1 MSAILPFPPGLDAD
15 SALFLDL
22 DGTLLDFAD
31 RPEAV
36 ALRAETLEALS
47 RLQALLGGA
56 LAIVSGRPLA
66 EIDALCPLPGLAAA
80 GLHGVQLRRTDG
92 RLGGDPPAAVP
103 AAARAHAQERLAA
116 IEGGYLEDKGAALA
130 LHYRGA
136 PRAAETIAAIADEL
150 QRMTGSAFTVQ
161 HGNHVVELRPR
172 GRDKGGALAE
182 LMAMP
187 PFAGRQPWML
197 GDDLTDEHAFDEVNA
212 RGGVSVVVGPRRP
225 TMARFALRDPPMV
238 RHWLA
243 RVAGRLTA
251 H

>member
-1 MSAILPFPPGLDAD
+1 MSAILPSPPGLDAD

-36 ALRAETLEALS
+36 ALCAETLDALS
-47 RLQALLGGA
+47 RLQAILGGA

-66 EIDALCPLPGLAAA
+66 EIDALCPLPALAAA
-80 GLHGVQLRRTDG
+80 GLHGVQLRRADG
-92 RLGGDPPAAVP
+92 QLGGEPPAAVP
-103 AAARAHAQERLAA
+103 AAARAHAQERLASIA
-116 IEGGYLEDKGAALA
+116 GGYLEDKGAALA

-136 PRAAETIAAIADEL
+136 PHAAERIAAVADEL

-161 HGNHVVELRPR
+161 HGNHVVELRPQ
-172 GRDKGGALAE
+172 GRNKGGALAE

-197 GDDLTDEHAFDEVNA
+197 GDDLTDEHAFDEVNS
-212 RGGVSVVVGPRRP
+212 RGGFSVVVGPRRP
-225 TMARFALRDPPMV
+225 TIARFALRDPPMV
-238 RHWLA
+238 RDWLA
-243 RVAGRLTA
+243 RAAGRRPAT
-251 H
+251 